1 MRQKRRERDD
11 YEYLTRPVALPELS
25 PGSRVCREGRAIF
38 GAIIEGG
45 LPLRMIRRFA
55 GNAISLSANRPR
67 ASRGPLNP
75 NDGA

>member
-11 YEYLTRPVALPELS
+11 SEYLTRPVALPELA
-25 PGSRVCREGRAIF
+25 PGSGVRREGRAIF

-45 LPLRMIRRFA
+45 LSLRKIRRFA
-55 GNAISLSANRPR
+55 GNAMNLSANRAPR
-67 ASRGPLNP
+67 VAGPLNP